1 MWGTE
6 AIVTSPL
13 LQVGLRRRWIT
24 LPCGPEL
31 RPAPLSRSPGV
42 PCCTT
47 WSPEAA
53 DDPSAVQG
61 GEGGTVPVRAKQLR
75 AEHTEGL
82 LRSRGTE
89 GAGRGGVQA
98 SETGKDDDI
107 RARTATPA
115 LKMPEDRGALE
126 SPREGGLSGP
136 MESPGSPGLRRGSV
150 RASVP
155 QKLAEALSSQYGLN
169 VFVAGLLLLLAWA
182 VHAAGVG
189 KLALLC
195 VLTALM
201 LLQLLWM
208 LWYMGRSAAQRRLIS
223 PKDTHAGARWL
234 RGSITL
240 FAAITIILGC
250 FKIGYFVGFSECL
263 SVTEGVFPVTHAVHT
278 FLQVYFLWGHA
289 KDVIQSFKTLE
300 RFGVI
305 HSVFTNL
312 LLWANSVLNE
322 SKHQLNEHKERL
334 ITLGFGNITIVLDD
348 HTPQCNC
355 TPPTLCS
362 AISHS
367 IYYLYPFNIEYQIL
381 ASTML
386 YVLWKNIGRKVDSH
400 QHPKM
405 QFKFNGVMVGSVL
418 GLTVLATT
426 IGVVVVYLV
435 QIGRSK
441 TKSEL
446 ALLMFYLYAISLLVL
461 MGAAGLA
468 GIWIHRI
475 NEKSLDESKNPARKL
490 DVDLLVGTAS
500 GSWLISWGSILATL
514 CAQTCPPHTWYNL
527 PYSILV
533 IVEKY
538 IQNLFI
544 IESIHREPDKL
555 SEGIRTLR
563 VVTVCN
569 GDPTSLAPSCLK
581 SASVAGEVAPH
592 DGQMLHAVNGNLCLR
607 EGGDKEE
614 EEGSVEGTLGP
625 ACHPHLLQGCTER
638 KVLRNITAFLFLCNI
653 SLWIPPAFGCR
664 PEYDNGLE
672 EIVFGF
678 EPWIIVVNLA
688 MPFSIFYRMHAAAS
702 LFEVYC
708 KI

>member
-1 MWGTE
+1 MLEGLGLP
-6 AIVTSPL
+6 ASPRGAAGAS
-13 LQVGLRRRWIT
+13 VAGSSGLAACPPPSPSAPRS
-24 LPCGPEL
+24 PES
-31 RPAPLSRSPGV
+31 PAPR
-42 PCCTT
+42 
-47 WSPEAA
+47 
-53 DDPSAVQG
+53 
-61 GEGGTVPVRAKQLR
+61 
-75 AEHTEGL
+75 
-82 LRSRGTE
+82 
-89 GAGRGGVQA
+89 RGG
-98 SETGKDDDI
+98 
-107 RARTATPA
+107 
-115 LKMPEDRGALE
+115 
-126 SPREGGLSGP
+126 
-136 MESPGSPGLRRGSV
+136 V

-155 QKLAEALSSQYGLN
+155 QKLAEMLSSQYGLI

-182 VHAAGVG
+182 VHAAGVS
-189 KLALLC
+189 KSDLLC
-195 VLTALM
+195 FLTALM

-208 LWYMGRSAAQRRLIS
+208 LWYVGRSSAHRRLFRL
-223 PKDTHAGARWL
+223 KDTHAGAGWL

-240 FAAITIILGC
+240 FAVITIILGC
-250 FKIGYFVGFSECL
+250 LKIGYFIGFSECL
-263 SVTEGVFPVTHAVHT
+263 SATEGVFPVTHSVHT
-278 FLQVYFLWGHA
+278 LLQVYFLWGHA
-289 KDVIQSFKTLE
+289 KDIIQSFKTLE

-334 ITLGFGNITIVLDD
+334 ITLGFGNITTVLDD

-355 TPPTLCS
+355 TPPTLCT
-362 AISHS
+362 AISHG

-400 QHPKM
+400 QHQKM
-405 QFKFNGVMVGSVL
+405 QFKSDGVMMGAVL
-418 GLTVLATT
+418 GLTALAAT
-426 IGVVVVYLV
+426 IAVVVVYLIH
-435 QIGRSK
+435 IGRSK
-441 TKSEL
+441 TKSES
-446 ALLMFYLYAISLLVL
+446 ALIMFYLYAITLMML
-461 MGAAGLA
+461 MGAAALA
-468 GIWIHRI
+468 GIRI
-475 NEKSLDESKNPARKL
+475 YRIDEKSLDESKNPARKL
-490 DVDLLVGTAS
+490 DSDLLVGTAS
-500 GSWLISWGSILATL
+500 GSWLISWGSILAIL
-514 CAQTCPPHTWYNL
+514 CAEDHPHYTWYNL

-544 IESIHREPDKL
+544 FESIHREPEEL
-555 SEGIRTLR
+555 SEDIQTLR

-569 GDPTSLAPSCLK
+569 GNTMPLASSCLK
-581 SASVAGEVAPH
+581 SGGVAGDVAPRGK
-592 DGQMLHAVNGNLCLR
+592 DMPPAANVNVCMR
-607 EGGDKEE
+607 ESCDKEE
-614 EEGSVEGTLGP
+614 EKQEENSWGGSPSPV
-625 ACHPHLLQGCTER
+625 HLPRFLQGNAKR
-638 KVLRNITAFLFLCNI
+638 KVLRNIAAFLFLCNI

>member
-1 MWGTE
+1 M
-6 AIVTSPL
+6 P
-13 LQVGLRRRWIT
+13 Q
-24 LPCGPEL
+24 GPEAPASPPWASDSSAPGQGPGPGAPGPAVCP
-31 RPAPLSRSPGV
+31 RPQPPAPAA
-42 PCCTT
+42 
-47 WSPEAA
+47 PEA
-53 DDPSAVQG
+53 
-61 GEGGTVPVRAKQLR
+61 
-75 AEHTEGL
+75 
-82 LRSRGTE
+82 
-89 GAGRGGVQA
+89 
-98 SETGKDDDI
+98 
-107 RARTATPA
+107 PA
-115 LKMPEDRGALE
+115 PRRGA
-126 SPREGGLSGP
+126 RC
-136 MESPGSPGLRRGSV
+136 
-150 RASVP
+150 ASVP

-189 KLALLC
+189 KSLLLC
-195 VLTALM
+195 FLTALM

-208 LWYMGRSAAQRRLIS
+208 LWYVGRSAAQRPLFRQ
-223 PKDTHAGARWL
+223 KDTQAGARWL

-263 SVTEGVFPVTHAVHT
+263 SATEGVFPVTHAVHT
-278 FLQVYFLWGHA
+278 LLQVYFLWGHA

-348 HTPQCNC
+348 HTPPCNC

-362 AISHS
+362 AISHG

-400 QHPKM
+400 QPPKM
-405 QFKFNGVMVGSVL
+405 QLKFHGVVVGSAL
-418 GLTVLATT
+418 GLTVLAAT

-441 TKSEL
+441 TRSES
-446 ALLMFYLYAISLLVL
+446 ALTMFYLYAIALLAL
-461 MGAAGLA
+461 MGAAGLL
-468 GIWIHRI
+468 GICIYRI
-475 NEKSLDESKNPARKL
+475 DEKSLDESKNPARKL
-490 DVDLLVGTAS
+490 DTELLVGTAS
-500 GSWLISWGSILATL
+500 GSWLISWGSLLAIF
-514 CAQTCPPHTWYNL
+514 CAEACPPYTWYNL

-538 IQNLFI
+538 IQNVFI
-544 IESIHREPDKL
+544 IESTHREPEKL
-555 SEGIRTLR
+555 CQDIRTLR

-569 GDPTSLAPSCLK
+569 GASSSAPSGPK
-581 SASVAGEVAPH
+581 GGAVAQDTVPWDSRVPLAGR
-592 DGQMLHAVNGNLCLR
+592 GNLCLR
-607 EGGDKEE
+607 EGGGEE
-614 EEGSVEGTLGP
+614 EEERAREGAPGP
-625 ACHPHLLQGCTER
+625 ACHPRFLRGNAKRT
-638 KVLRNITAFLFLCNI
+638 VLRNIAAFLFLCNI

>member
-1 MWGTE
+1 MPEGQG
-6 AIVTSPL
+6 APASP
-13 LQVGLRRRWIT
+13 QAFRSSPDRGSS
-24 LPCGPEL
+24 GPAACPPPQL
-31 RPAPLSRSPGV
+31 PAPGPPQSPA
-42 PCCTT
+42 P
-47 WSPEAA
+47 
-53 DDPSAVQG
+53 
-61 GEGGTVPVRAKQLR
+61 R
-75 AEHTEGL
+75 
-82 LRSRGTE
+82 
-89 GAGRGGVQA
+89 
-98 SETGKDDDI
+98 
-107 RARTATPA
+107 
-115 LKMPEDRGALE
+115 RGAIR
-126 SPREGGLSGP
+126 SSF
-136 MESPGSPGLRRGSV
+136 
-150 RASVP
+150 P

-169 VFVAGLLLLLAWA
+169 VFVAGLLFLLAWA
-182 VHAAGVG
+182 VHASGVG
-189 KLALLC
+189 KSDLLC
-195 VLTALM
+195 FLTALM

-208 LWYMGRSAAQRRLIS
+208 LWYVGRSSAHRRPSRL
-223 PKDTHAGARWL
+223 KDTHAGARWL

-240 FAAITIILGC
+240 FAVITIILGC
-250 FKIGYFVGFSECL
+250 LKIGYFVGFSECL
-263 SVTEGVFPVTHAVHT
+263 SATEGVFPVTHAVHT
-278 FLQVYFLWGHA
+278 LLQVYFLWGHA
-289 KDVIQSFKTLE
+289 KDIIQSFKTLE

-348 HTPQCNC
+348 HTPPCNC

-362 AISHS
+362 AISHG

-400 QHPKM
+400 QHQKM
-405 QFKFNGVMVGSVL
+405 QFRSHGVMLGSVL
-418 GLTVLATT
+418 GLTALAAT
-426 IGVVVVYLV
+426 IGVVVVYLIW
-435 QIGRSK
+435 IGRSK
-441 TKSEL
+441 TRSES
-446 ALLMFYLYAISLLVL
+446 ALIMFYLYAIILLML

-468 GIWIHRI
+468 GIRI
-475 NEKSLDESKNPARKL
+475 YRLDEQSLDESKNPARKL
-490 DVDLLVGTAS
+490 DADLLVGTAS
-500 GSWLISWGSILATL
+500 GSWLISWGSILAIL
-514 CAQTCPPHTWYNL
+514 CAESRPPYTWYNL

-533 IVEKY
+533 VVEKY

-544 IESIHREPDKL
+544 IESIHREPEKL
-555 SEGIRTLR
+555 SKDIRTLQ

-569 GDPTSLAPSCLK
+569 GNATSLPSSCFE
-581 SASVAGEVAPH
+581 SRPAAGDVAPQ
-592 DGQMLHAVNGNLCLR
+592 GSEMPHAANGNMCLR
-607 EGGDKEE
+607 EVGSKEE
-614 EEGSVEGTLGP
+614 EEKSWEGSLGP
-625 ACHPHLLQGCTER
+625 ACHPHFLQGNAQR
-638 KVLRNITAFLFLCNI
+638 RVLRNIAAFLFLCNI